1 MNNSLKQKLLKL
13 AEEKQTKTDP
23 SHDFQHVL
31 RVFNL
36 ALKIG
41 KREQADSD
49 VLIPAALFHDIVVYR
64 KDHPDSKNSAAESAE
79 LAGKILKNIKEYPQD
94 KIDRAA
100 TCIRQC
106 SFSKGIKP
114 SSLESMILQDADGLD
129 STGAISIMRLFSS
142 GGQMNR
148 QFYEPGDPLCRNGA
162 VIGHSNLD
170 LFYRRLLIVERRMQT
185 NFAKRIARRRTMFL
199 KEFLHELKLELKE
212 AGVI

>member
-1 MNNSLKQKLLKL
+1 MNNLLKQKLIKL

-36 ALKIG
+36 ALQIG
-41 KREQADSD
+41 KKEQADFD

-64 KDHPDSKNSAAESAE
+64 KDHPNSKNSADESAD
-79 LAGKILKNIKEYPQD
+79 LAEKILKNIKEYPQD
-94 KIDRAA
+94 KIGRVAA
-100 TCIRQC
+100 CIKEC

-148 QFYEPGDPLCRNGA
+148 QFYEPSDPLCRNGA
-162 VIGHSNLD
+162 VAGRSNMD
-170 LFYRRLLIVERRMQT
+170 LFYRRLLIVEKRMQT
-185 NFAKRIARRRTMFL
+185 NFAKRIAMRRTMFL
-199 KEFLHELKLELKE
+199 KKFLRELKLELKE
-212 AGVI
+212 AKVI

>member
-1 MNNSLKQKLLKL
+1 MNNSLKQKLIKL
-13 AEEKQTKTDP
+13 TQEKQTETDP

-36 ALKIG
+36 ALEIG
-41 KREQADSD
+41 KREKADLD

-64 KDHPDSKNSAAESAE
+64 KDHPNSKNSADESAE
-79 LAGKILKNIKEYPQD
+79 LAKKILKNIKEYPKN
-94 KIDRAA
+94 KIERVVA
-100 TCIRQC
+100 CIRQC

-114 SSLESMILQDADGLD
+114 SSLESKILQDADGLD

-148 QFYEPGDPLCRNGA
+148 QFYEPSDPLCRNGA
-162 VIGHSNLD
+162 VAGRSNMD
-170 LFYRRLLIVERRMQT
+170 LFYRRLLIVEKRMQT
-185 NFAKRIARRRTMFL
+185 NFAKRIAKRRTLFL
-199 KEFLHELKLELKE
+199 KKFLDELKLEFKE